1 MSQRSPIWDG
11 WWVKRYVVRVSDT
24 DARSQG
30 CCCYWMT
37 PHHLCQ
43 RHRWGSRWLGG
54 WPTGMIFKVFNSIT
68 GVAPTGDTR
77 KLCRCECHGFKIY
90 CILLYGIVSRGIYP
104 ENIQTVRDIINS
116 WALTGRKKTC
126 IGYSC
131 RVTDDMCEEELLW
144 YNLITWSYWS
154 YWEHVLNFFWFWEKI
169 RK

>member
-1 MSQRSPIWDG
+1 MSQGCPIWDG

-30 CCCYWMT
+30 CCCCWMT

-144 YNLITWSYWS
+144 YNLITWSYW
-154 YWEHVLNFFWFWEKI
+154 EHVLNFFDFE